1 MLQLPAHSEATEIKT
16 LLWNQEIKK
25 FITSQQLA
33 NTVKKTSCD
42 MNVFQRFL
50 NECGE
55 KRKAMEIFP
64 EELDRLLCNFPIIAK
79 KKDSSK

>member
-1 MLQLPAHSEATEIKT
+1 MLQLPAHSEATERKT

-25 FITSQQLA
+25 FITSQQQV
-33 NTVKKTSCD
+33 NTVKKTTYD

-55 KRKAMEIFP
+55 KRKVVEIPP
-64 EELDRLLCNFPIIAK
+64 EELDSLLCNFFLTA
-79 KKDSSK
+79 